1 MESLENKEIKF
12 TQGMEKVIMYFMY
25 LVFGG
30 VFAVIAWT
38 GTLREAWIMIPIA
51 AVSIPLTKWGIKWQN
66 ERYVRSAKN
75 VDEIEILKQEVKSL
89 DKRLDELE
97 NK

>member
-30 VFAVIAWT
+30 VFAVIAWS
-38 GTLREAWIMIPIA
+38 GTLREAWIM
-51 AVSIPLTKWGIKWQN
+51 L
-66 ERYVRSAKN
+66 
-75 VDEIEILKQEVKSL
+75 SL
-89 DKRLDELE
+89 IHI
-97 NK
+97 

>member
-51 AVSIPLTKWGIKWQN
+51 CLLYTSPSP
-66 ERYVRSAKN
+66 R
-75 VDEIEILKQEVKSL
+75 D
-89 DKRLDELE
+89 
-97 NK
+97 